1 MNKDKMILKDGT
13 EIELESGA
21 SLSTL
26 QVAAADRAAMLA
38 VWQQLTPENLQEVQ
52 IRNGDGLTIGR
63 YTGLALVSEHS
74 VVASDGSV
82 LTTYQFREKTAEE
95 KRLDAL
101 EEGQA
106 ILDEAVGDLGAVTSA
121 MAAQHEEE
129 VQ

>member
-21 SLSTL
+21 SLSAL
-26 QVAAADRAAMLA
+26 QVAAADRTTMLD
-38 VWQQLTPENLQEVQ
+38 VWQRLTPENLQEVQ

-63 YTGLALVSEHS
+63 YTGLVLVSEHS

-82 LTTYQFREKTAEE
+82 ITVYQIREKTAEE

-106 ILDEAVGDLGAVTSA
+106 ILDGAVGDLGAVTST

>member
-21 SLSTL
+21 SLSAL
-26 QVAAADRAAMLA
+26 QVAAADRTTMLD
-38 VWQQLTPENLQEVQ
+38 VWQRLTPENLQEVQ

-63 YTGLALVSEHS
+63 YTGLVLVSERS

-82 LTTYQFREKTAEE
+82 ITVYQIREKTAEE

-106 ILDEAVGDLGAVTSA
+106 ILDGAVGDLGAVTST